1 MVRRFYSR
9 NKSPKQ
15 TAAHFDLSLN
25 TVKAASGGRT
35 GDEQLPFANTARG
48 SCAV

>member
-25 TVKAASGGRT
+25 TVKGRIRR
-35 GDEQLPFANTARG
+35 ENW
-48 SCAV
+48 